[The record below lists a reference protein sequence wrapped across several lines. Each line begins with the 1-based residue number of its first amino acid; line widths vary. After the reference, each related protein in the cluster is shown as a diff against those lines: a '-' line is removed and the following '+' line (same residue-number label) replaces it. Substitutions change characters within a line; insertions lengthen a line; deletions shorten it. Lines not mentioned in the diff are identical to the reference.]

1 MFRCVIGALPRRT
14 LNSFGFGRIT
24 VGKRDTIPTI
34 TASCRYYS
42 SGGKGW
48 NFSSSNRFGR
58 MADNTS
64 SASLPG
70 GEQVAVLA
78 QAGTSTVDISTTS
91 TSNVNNQ
98 TSLKSTNPLV
108 WIDCEMTG
116 LNPPQDKLLQIACYI
131 TDSQLTLLEPTG
143 FEVVISRPQSLLS
156 QMDDWCTTTHTST
169 GLIPRVLFSTTTV
182 TEASNQLLSY
192 IQKYVPE
199 KKTAIMCGNSIHF
212 DKLFLSIEMPEVV
225 EWLNYRV
232 GDVSSIKEFARR
244 WCDEEV
250 LEGLPVKKYTHEARE
265 DILESIEEARYYRR
279 VLFRGGDFKV

>member
-1 MFRCVIGALPRRT
+1 MFKCVILGLPRRV
-14 LNSFGFGRIT
+14 FGHSVGRY
-24 VGKRDTIPTI
+24 
-34 TASCRYYS
+34 TATSYRYYS

-48 NFSSSNRFGR
+48 NFSPSNRLSR
-58 MADNTS
+58 MADS
-64 SASLPG
+64 KSIASASLPG
-70 GEQVAVLA
+70 GEHVVA
-78 QAGTSTVDISTTS
+78 QDAGTTVQQNPVSISISTT
-91 TSNVNNQ
+91 TSNIQNV
-98 TSLKSTNPLV
+98 TPSLKSTNPLV

-116 LNPPQDKLLQIACYI
+116 LTPPQDKLLQIACYI
-131 TDSQLTLLEPTG
+131 TDSQLTLLEPIG

-156 QMDDWCTTTHTST
+156 QMDDWCTATHTST
-169 GLIPRVLFSTTTV
+169 GLIPRVLSSTTTV
-182 TEASNQLLSY
+182 EEASTQLLSY
-192 IQKYVPE
+192 IQKYVPD

-225 EWLNYRV
+225 DWLSYRV

-244 WCDEEV
+244 WCDEAV